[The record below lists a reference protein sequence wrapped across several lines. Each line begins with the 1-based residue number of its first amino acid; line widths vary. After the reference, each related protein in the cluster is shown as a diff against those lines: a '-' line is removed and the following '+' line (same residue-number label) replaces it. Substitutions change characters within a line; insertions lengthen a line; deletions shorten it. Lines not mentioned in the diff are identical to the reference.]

1 MKKRSF
7 LTGSPS
13 ATQDLGKRIGQRLGL
28 GSVVALTGELGSGKT
43 CFTKGLC
50 AGLDIPKRHV
60 TSPSFAF
67 VNEYQGRLLVLHLDL
82 YRIEGVDMALEL
94 GVLDLLRQAESGVAI
109 IEWAER
115 ISALLSDNYLAVDFT
130 VLSARKREIVLS
142 AFGEQFHKLLAE
154 LESQ

>member
-1 MKKRSF
+1 MMKRSF

-13 ATQDLGKRIGQRLGL
+13 ATQDLGKRIGKRLGP
-28 GSVVALTGELGSGKT
+28 GSVVALIGELGSGKT

-50 AGLDIPKRHV
+50 AGLGIPKRHV

-67 VNEYQGRLLVLHLDL
+67 VNEYQGRLPVLHLDL
-82 YRIEGVDMALEL
+82 YRIEGVDIALEL

-115 ISALLSDNYLAVDFT
+115 ISALLYNSYLAVDFHF
-130 VLSARKREIVLS
+130 LSVRKREIVLS
-142 AFGEQFHKLLAE
+142 AFGEQFCRLLSE
-154 LESQ
+154 LEG